1 MGSNEQLEFE
11 TSRSPNMSIEEFC
24 EACRSNNH
32 SEVERMIE
40 MDQTIVNQ
48 KGSIGC
54 TGLMWAISLNHL
66 NVFNKIISTPILD
79 LELKTSYDW
88 TVLHIC
94 CNYNRVECL
103 KELLQHPQCSKEL
116 VEIKDRWGR
125 TAAIRAQRYDN
136 LECVQFIEEFI
147 GSQKTAFNETRA
159 VLEAADLSDSSS
171 SALSSIDN
179 HSHLHEDLKSLSL
192 AELRNAINVVDM
204 ILESKND
211 QLKAIHEK
219 HLKAVSQHEKKL
231 EEVLSN
237 HDLKGEELERKHKE
251 EVENMEQQIAEA
263 VLKKKNL
270 WDEVNT
276 LQARMGS
283 SSTVS
288 ITECYVCFEPMK
300 PPIHI
305 FTCGI
310 GGHAV
315 CELCLNQMNPKRCGQ
330 CQSTSFVRATALE
343 QIISNILNSS

>member
-1 MGSNEQLEFE
+1 
-11 TSRSPNMSIEEFC
+11 MSIEEFC
-24 EACRSNNH
+24 EACRLNNA
-32 SEVERMIE
+32 SEVERLIE

-66 NVFNKIISTPILD
+66 NVFNKIISTPSLD
-79 LELKTSYDW
+79 LGLKTSYDW

-116 VEIKDRWGR
+116 VEIKDNWGR

-136 LECVQFIEEFI
+136 LECVQLIEEFF
-147 GSQKTAFNETRA
+147 GSQKTTSNETRT
-159 VLEAADLSDSSS
+159 VLEAPDLSDSSS
-171 SALSSIDN
+171 SVSSSIDN
-179 HSHLHEDLKSLSL
+179 HSQLHEELKSLSL
-192 AELRNAINVVDM
+192 AELKNAINIVDV
-204 ILESKND
+204 ILESKNE
-211 QLKAIHEK
+211 QLGEIHEK
-219 HLKAVSQHEKKL
+219 HQKVVSQHKKKL

-237 HDLKGEELERKHKE
+237 HEMKGEELERKHKE
-251 EVENMEQQIAEA
+251 EIENVEQQIAEA

-270 WDEVNT
+270 QDELNS
-276 LQARMGS
+276 LQARLGS
-283 SSTVS
+283 SSAVS
-288 ITECYVCFEPMK
+288 ITECYSCFEPMK
-300 PPIHI
+300 SPVRI

-315 CELCLNQMNPKRCGQ
+315 CELCLNQMNPKRCGH

-343 QIISNILNSS
+343 QIISNILDSSTI